1 MTVFGIGASCYV
13 PVCCYFIAEQLMIA
27 TQGEDL
33 LKMSLLARTRPYT
46 ALLAG
51 RTLVNDDAPIPYML
65 IIILQYHL
73 IWNTSTCVNRMLIF
87 IVDGTVSNCAA
98 SHISSR

>member
-1 MTVFGIGASCYV
+1 M
-13 PVCCYFIAEQLMIA
+13 PVCCYFTAEQLMIA

-33 LKMSLLARTRPYT
+33 FKMSLLARTRPYT

-73 IWNTSTCVNRMLIF
+73 VWNTSTCVNRILIF
-87 IVDGTVSNCAA
+87 ILDGTVSNCAA

>member
-1 MTVFGIGASCYV
+1 
-13 PVCCYFIAEQLMIA
+13 MIA
-27 TQGEDL
+27 TQGENL
-33 LKMSLLARTRPYT
+33 LKMSLLASPRPYI

-73 IWNTSTCVNRMLIF
+73 V
-87 IVDGTVSNCAA
+87 
-98 SHISSR
+98 